1 VCVPVGL
8 LPQGLSPVGGDCDD
22 RDASR
27 FRAVM
32 LHEDNDGDGVTGPPL
47 GACVG
52 QEPPT
57 GASLTPTPAP
67 TLALEPRR
75 WTTAPLETVPESDIE
90 RWDEL
95 ERLMARQGEA
105 AQCEAQEDERCEPL
119 VASDFGLA
127 LPEGATVLGLK
138 VHVQGRQGDWDND
151 AAPSVEAH
159 LLAPD
164 GARSEPRLALEPWR
178 RQPEDHA
185 FGAQDDR
192 WGLPLTAAALNDP
205 RFAVVLTPAAGQ
217 EHKLDVSAL
226 WLEVW
231 HDAGADCDD
240 QDPTRARTVYGY
252 LDRDG
257 DHFGAGL
264 PVRACLEG
272 MSRLGFSSHP
282 DDCYDD
288 HPQAHPHARQAQP
301 TDRGDGSFDYNCDG
315 QASPAL
321 LTFTTACDGDPMTGC
336 SPTSA
341 TRTPDAPCGQ
351 PNEVGACT
359 TQDAA
364 CALETFAV
372 PTACK

>member
-1 VCVPVGL
+1 
-8 LPQGLSPVGGDCDD
+8 
-22 RDASR
+22 
-27 FRAVM
+27 M
-32 LHEDNDGDGVTGPPL
+32 
-47 GACVG
+47 
-52 QEPPT
+52 
-57 GASLTPTPAP
+57 
-67 TLALEPRR
+67 
-75 WTTAPLETVPESDIE
+75 VPESDIE

-138 VHVQGRQGDWDND
+138 VHVQGRQGDWNG
-151 AAPSVEAH
+151 AAASSVEVH

-185 FGAQDDR
+185 FGAQDDL
-192 WGLPLTAAALNDP
+192 WGLPLTAATLNDP
-205 RFAVVLTPAAGQ
+205 RFAVALTPAAGQ

-288 HPQAHPHARQAQP
+288 HAQAHPHARQAQP

-336 SPTSA
+336 SPTTT

-351 PNEVGACT
+351 PNEVGACV